1 MESEKSEKDLIVD
14 VTSTEV
20 HIALMENHRLIEL
33 NKESSKGHSF
43 SVGDVYL
50 GKVKKI
56 LPALNAAFVDIG
68 DKKEA
73 FVHYLDLG
81 LYFTSFDEF
90 VRKSNPNTDLGEL
103 YSGIPIGPILEKRG
117 PHRERA
123 EARTDDDSADRQ
135 GTDLH
140 ERVTTDRG
148 NFIGR
153 T

>member
-14 VTSTEV
+14 VKSTEV
-20 HIALMENHRLIEL
+20 QIALMENHRLVEL
-33 NKESSKGHSF
+33 NKESSKGHGF

-81 LYFTSFDEF
+81 LYFNSFDEF
-90 VRKSNPNTDLGEL
+90 VRKSNPNADLGAL
-103 YSGIPIGPILEKRG
+103 FSKIKVGPVLEK
-117 PHRERA
+117 E
-123 EARTDDDSADRQ
+123 
-135 GTDLH
+135 
-140 ERVTTDRG
+140 
-148 NFIGR
+148 GR
-153 T
+153 IENVLKPGQMLIVQIVKEEVLKDPRFVF